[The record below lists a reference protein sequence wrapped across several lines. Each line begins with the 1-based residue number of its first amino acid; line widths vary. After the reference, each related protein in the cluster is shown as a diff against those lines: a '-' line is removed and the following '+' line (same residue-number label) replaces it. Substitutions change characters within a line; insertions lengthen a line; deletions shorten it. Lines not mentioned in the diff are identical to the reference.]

1 MTFATIAMHIIT
13 AMTTNRIVTVVIFFV
28 GAAARTVGRM
38 VDGSAFGAAVARF
51 VEEVVEIVHS
61 LLRTFYMLILF

>member
-13 AMTTNRIVTVVIFFV
+13 AMTTNRIVTVVIFV
-28 GAAARTVGRM
+28 GSAARAVGRM
-38 VDGSAFGAAVARF
+38 VDGGAFGAAVARF